1 MKRFDSKALYLALDE
16 ERRLREMT
24 WREVAAEIGVSTST
38 LSNLQNGGRMEV
50 DVMLA
55 MVAGLGVAVEP
66 LCAKRRPLSA

>member
-1 MKRFDSKALYLALDE
+1 MAQ
-16 ERRLREMT
+16 
-24 WREVAAEIGVSTST
+24 VAEEIGVSVTT
-38 LSNLQNGGRMEV
+38 ITRIKNGGRMEV